1 MLSLRAHK
9 IRQIFFALLIIVAL
23 IGPGRGFAATE
34 ISNVR
39 YWAAPDHTRV
49 VFDLSTEPDYS
60 YDTSDNTLVLEFND
74 TFFIKTLFPEMK
86 IDKPGISGIV
96 FTQVS
101 DSSCKAELLLTE
113 YSKVKVFKLKK
124 FMGKPDRVVVDII
137 LQQAPP
143 EEVPPEQPPAAIKK
157 RVIVIDPGHGG
168 EDPGAIGR
176 NGTYEKHVVL
186 AISREIKKE
195 IDKMPGYRAILTRD
209 GDYYVSFKNRLE
221 TARRANADLFISVHA
236 DAARNRQARGSSVY
250 CLSTRGASNEA
261 ARVLANNEN
270 LSDIIGG
277 VPEGESNNQSD
288 EIVLNMF
295 QTHTINMSK
304 TYASNLLNHL
314 GRVHCLKYPVFHEA
328 PFRVL
333 KLLDIPA
340 VLLETAYISN
350 AEEERLLKK
359 SVFRQTIA
367 QAVAASVGNF
377 FGPATAEAAVAAGH
391 GLQSGP
397 FATTAKT
404 PATMESTK
412 TSLYTVKRGD
422 NLSAIARKH
431 GTSLTVLLKLNK
443 MKMNDRLFVGR
454 KIIVPDHDTR
464 AIAGQQIQLRKYTV
478 KQGDTLYSLAKSCSI
493 TVDELRR
500 LNNMSEKDVLLS
512 GSRINLPQ

>member
-1 MLSLRAHK
+1 MA
-9 IRQIFFALLIIVAL
+9 ALLW
-23 IGPGRGFAATE
+23 PGRGFAANE

-49 VFDLSTEPDYS
+49 VFDLSEEPVYDYS
-60 YDTSDNTLVLEFND
+60 IKENILTLEFTATD
-74 TFFIKTLFPEMK
+74 FIKTLSREIPIE
-86 IDKPGISGIV
+86 KPGISRVV
-96 FTQVS
+96 FKDATGGV
-101 DSSCKAELLLTE
+101 CKAELILNE
-113 YSKVKVFKLKK
+113 YSKVEVFKLKK

-137 LQQAPP
+137 LKPAAP
-143 EEVPPEQPPAAIKK
+143 EEALPEPPLPSVKK

-168 EDPGAIGR
+168 EDPGAVGR

-186 AISREIKKE
+186 AISREIKNE

-209 GDYYVSFKNRLE
+209 GDYYVSFKNRLD

-277 VPEGESNNQSD
+277 VPNGESNNQSD

-304 TYASNLLNHL
+304 TYASDLIDQL

-359 SVFRQTIA
+359 NSFRKTIA
-367 QAVAASVGNF
+367 QAVATSVGSF
-377 FGPATAEAAVAAGH
+377 FGTPTVQAATVETPPRPTGRYADAAPKKVQAGA
-391 GLQSGP
+391 LR
-397 FATTAKT
+397 
-404 PATMESTK
+404 
-412 TSLYTVKRGD
+412 TSVYVVKRGD
-422 NLSAIARKH
+422 NLSSIARKH
-431 GTSLTVLLKLNK
+431 DTNLRVLLNLNK
-443 MKMNDRLFVGR
+443 MKMSDRLFVGR
-454 KIIVPDHDTR
+454 KIIVPVSGAQDFEIPQR
-464 AIAGQQIQLRKYTV
+464 QLKKYTV
-478 KQGDTLYSLAKSCSI
+478 KDGDTLFSLARSCSI

-500 LNNMSEKDVLLS
+500 LNNMSDTDMLLS